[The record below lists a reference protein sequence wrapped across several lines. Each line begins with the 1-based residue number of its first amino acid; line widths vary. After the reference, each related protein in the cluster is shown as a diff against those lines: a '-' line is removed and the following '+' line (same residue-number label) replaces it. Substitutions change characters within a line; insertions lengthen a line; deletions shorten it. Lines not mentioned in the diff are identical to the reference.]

1 MIKKLKII
9 PILIILSMLLTACK
23 SKELPLDY
31 SKNYPVSSNDK
42 IGSRADGFSEAL
54 AVINSDVAGSLGFT
68 VEEMS
73 SAGLFD
79 VNRRETLYAKNVHT
93 QVAPASLTKIMTAL
107 IAIKYG
113 NPEDVITCT
122 SAVEDI
128 DYDAT
133 KIGLKEGDKLTMTQ
147 ALYALMINSA
157 NDAAVAIAEH
167 MSGSVEAFSTLMNE
181 EALKLG
187 CTKTHFVNPH
197 GLTAN
202 DHYTTAY
209 DLYLIMNEAIKYS
222 TFNEIIQMTE
232 YESVYKDSMGN
243 DKSMSFKTTNLF
255 LRGDYQAPE
264 NVTVIGGKT
273 GTTNAAGNCLIMV
286 VKDTS
291 GNPYIA
297 VIMKASER
305 TLVNSEM
312 SELLREIN

>member
-1 MIKKLKII
+1 
-9 PILIILSMLLTACK
+9 
-23 SKELPLDY
+23 
-31 SKNYPVSSNDK
+31 
-42 IGSRADGFSEAL
+42 
-54 AVINSDVAGSLGFT
+54 
-68 VEEMS
+68 
-73 SAGLFD
+73 
-79 VNRRETLYAKNVHT
+79 
-93 QVAPASLTKIMTAL
+93 
-107 IAIKYG
+107 
-113 NPEDVITCT
+113 
-122 SAVEDI
+122 
-128 DYDAT
+128 
-133 KIGLKEGDKLTMTQ
+133 MTQ
-147 ALYALMINSA
+147 ALYALMMNSA
-157 NDAAVAIAEH
+157 NDAAIAIAEH
-167 MSGSVEAFSTLMNE
+167 MSGSVDAFATLMNE

-222 TFNEIIQMTE
+222 AFNEIIQMTE
-232 YESVYKDSMGN
+232 YESVYKDSTGN

-312 SELLREIN
+312 SELLREID

>member
-1 MIKKLKII
+1 MIKRLKII
-9 PILIILSMLLTACK
+9 SVLIIISMLLTACG
-23 SKELPLDY
+23 SKDLPLDY
-31 SKNYPVSSNDK
+31 SKNYPVSSTDK
-42 IGSRADGFSEAL
+42 IGSRANGFSEAL

-68 VEEMS
+68 VEEQS

-79 VNRRETLYAKNVHT
+79 VNRREVLYAKNVHT

-107 IAIKYG
+107 IAIQYG
-113 NPEDVITCT
+113 NSDDVITCS

-133 KIGLKEGDKLTMTQ
+133 KIGLKAGDKLTMTQ
-147 ALYALMINSA
+147 ALYALMMNSA
-157 NDAAVAIAEH
+157 NDAAIAIAEH
-167 MSGSVEAFSTLMNE
+167 MSGSVDAFATLMNE

-222 TFNEIIQMTE
+222 AFNEIIQMTE
-232 YESVYKDSMGN
+232 YESVYKDSTGN

-312 SELLREIN
+312 SELLREID